1 MKQITKIRKA
11 VCIMANKLK
20 RAGYTLSDAF
30 RKAWKQVRLSMM
42 IKAAGVTFENGQERL
57 EFLKRFRPND
67 LTVTLE
73 REPDSRHDSNAIKIV
88 VHILPLSRRTVIG
101 YVPRRIAGSLK
112 DIMDMGIQVK
122 AALVSIIGGY
132 SYKESLGA
140 LIKIMV

>member
-42 IKAAGVTFENGQERL
+42 IKVAGVTFENRQECL
-57 EFLKRFRPND
+57 KFLKRFRTED
-67 LTVTLE
+67 LTITLE
-73 REPDSRHDSNAIKIV
+73 RDSGSRYDSNAIRIV

-101 YVPRRIAGSLK
+101 YVPRRIAKELK
-112 DIMDMGIQVK
+112 DIIDMGIQVK
-122 AALVSIIGGY
+122 ATLLRIIGGY

-140 LIKIMV
+140 LIKITV

>member
-73 REPDSRHDSNAIKIV
+73 RESDSRHDSNAIKIV
-88 VHILPLSRRTVIG
+88 VHILPLSRRTVT
-101 YVPRRIAGSLK
+101 PNC
-112 DIMDMGIQVK
+112 
-122 AALVSIIGGY
+122 ALPPSGC
-132 SYKESLGA
+132 
-140 LIKIMV
+140 

>member
-73 REPDSRHDSNAIKIV
+73 RESDSRHDSNAIKIV

>member
-57 EFLKRFRPND
+57 EFLKRFRPDD

-73 REPDSRHDSNAIKIV
+73 RESDSRHDSNAIKIV

>member
-42 IKAAGVTFENGQERL
+42 IKAAGVTFENRQERL
-57 EFLKRFRPND
+57 RFLKRFRIED
-67 LTVTLE
+67 LTITLE
-73 REPDSRHDSNAIKIV
+73 RDPSSRYDSNAIRIV

-112 DIMDMGIQVK
+112 DIIDMGIQVR

-140 LIKIMV
+140 LIKITV